1 MDPCRS
7 RKHNVPTS
15 VVFGAAHPGDPRS
28 ITAKHPASRSSS
40 SCSGLAKIR
49 QDSTSTLGWHT
60 RWSGSPTRWCVTEIP
75 SSVGDQLPFP
85 DFEHVSR
92 SLACDTFDI
101 CFTFHSFYFVYSFRL
116 KSARDKFRHFLWKDS
131 KSNEFFYFILY
142 MNFFYKIF
150 RVINNKKMYNFI
162 VLKHL

>member
-1 MDPCRS
+1 MDPCKS
-7 RKHNVPTS
+7 RRHNVPTS

-49 QDSTSTLGWHT
+49 QDSTSTLGWHI

-92 SLACDTFDI
+92 SLACDTFVLPSTAFI
-101 CFTFHSFYFVYSFRL
+101 SCTHFGWNQSKTNLNIFYKKTIR
-116 KSARDKFRHFLWKDS
+116 K
-131 KSNEFFYFILY
+131 KSNE
-142 MNFFYKIF
+142 IF
-150 RVINNKKMYNFI
+150 HCI
-162 VLKHL
+162 VWIIY